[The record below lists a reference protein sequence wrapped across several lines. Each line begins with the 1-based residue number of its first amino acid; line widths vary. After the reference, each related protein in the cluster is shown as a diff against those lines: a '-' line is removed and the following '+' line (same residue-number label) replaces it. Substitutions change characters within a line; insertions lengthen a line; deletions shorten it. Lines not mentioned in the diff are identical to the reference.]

1 MRIKFPADIAI
12 SNALGVELVNL
23 INHKLNKE
31 PILSKEEIKKEQIAL
46 LDDFFAGVENTEGS
60 IRDYVY
66 ENVLA
71 DEPSKEFES
80 FMSFLYEFRPRCYF
94 APEAGII
101 NRETAKRQAMLFSTM
116 TNMEDFKASY
126 IALSVFESKLFE
138 GNAAKNR
145 EEFYKEMQEAEENAK
160 KKRFEAIEVERKS
173 KTYEYDDIAKKF
185 FLSFLENERQKGND
199 ILSLLEKVLKLGGK
213 GLDFKA

>member
-1 MRIKFPADIAI
+1 MKIDLPADWTI
-12 SNALGVELVNL
+12 SNALNVEFVNL

-31 PILSKEEIKKEQIAL
+31 PILSKEEIKEKQLEL
-46 LDDFFAGVENTEGS
+46 LDNFFIGVENTKGS

-66 ENVLA
+66 ENVLS
-71 DEPSKEFES
+71 DEHSKEFES
-80 FMSFLYEFRPRCYF
+80 FINFLIEFRPRAYF

-101 NRETAKRQAMLFSTM
+101 NEKAAKRQAILFSTI

-145 EEFYKEMQEAEENAK
+145 EEFYKEMQEAKANAK
-160 KKRFEAIEVERKS
+160 KKRFEAIEAESKS
-173 KTYEYDDIAKKF
+173 KTYEDDIAKKF
-185 FLSFLENERQKGND
+185 FLKFLENERQKGND
-199 ILSLLEKVLKLGGK
+199 ILSLLEKVLKLSGK
-213 GLDFKA
+213 RIDFTT